1 MSLAGAL
8 AYLSYDPTVRIGGL
22 VSPHGIGIGVGFLVG
37 GRVMLRRASE
47 RGIDEEHVYGILF
60 RALVGAIIGARLFWV
75 VSHPSEAMGD
85 DGWVGLFMI
94 WRGGLTLLG
103 GIAGAVIA
111 SAPYIFRRRLD
122 VWRVFDAAAF
132 GLPLGIFIG
141 RIGDLIV
148 GDHLGTSTSFFLGY
162 QCGTAETAVQR
173 LCPGILRGGV
183 GQGVGHVFSQP
194 AFYDLASLVLLMAVL
209 YWLER
214 RGRDR
219 YAGFYILV
227 FTVWYAAGR
236 VVEDIYRSRDVDKVL
251 FANLTASQVTSI
263 VFGILALYVLVF
275 MRHTPRLPASLRRR
289 RGAHVAEPGVA
300 PAPAEQASAA
310 GDAGSEEDEAPK
322 PTAAVSAGKADDS
335 GGDAESDRP
344 G

>member
-1 MSLAGAL
+1 MSLHAVL
-8 AYLSYDPTVRIGGL
+8 AYLSYDPIVRVGGL

-60 RALVGAIIGARLFWV
+60 RALIGAIVGARLFWV
-75 VSHPSEAMGD
+75 ISHPSEAMGQ
-85 DGWVGLFMI
+85 DGWLGLFMI

-111 SAPYIFRRRLD
+111 STPYVFRRRLD

-141 RIGDLIV
+141 RMGDLIV
-148 GDHLGTSTSFFLGY
+148 GDHLGTPTSFFLGY
-162 QCGTAETAVQR
+162 QCGTAETAVRCQ
-173 LCPGILRGGV
+173 PGAIL
-183 GQGVGHVFSQP
+183 SQP
-194 AFYDLASLVLLMAVL
+194 AFYDLASLVLLMAL
-209 YWLER
+209 MYWLGSR
-214 RGRDR
+214 TAKR
-219 YAGFYILV
+219 YDGFFALV

-236 VVEDIYRSRDVDKVL
+236 VVEDVYRSRDVDKVL

-263 VFGILALYVLVF
+263 VVGLLALYVLVF
-275 MRHTPRLPASLRRR
+275 LRHTPRLPAALRRNHGR
-289 RGAHVAEPGVA
+289 HVAGVEVPARTREPGEDPDGVGDR
-300 PAPAEQASAA
+300 AETASVGA
-310 GDAGSEEDEAPK
+310 GADADAGSDP
-322 PTAAVSAGKADDS
+322 
-335 GGDAESDRP
+335 P

>member
-1 MSLAGAL
+1 MSLHDVL
-8 AYLSYDPTVRIGGL
+8 AYLSYDPVVRVGGL

-47 RGIDEEHVYGILF
+47 RGIDEERVYGILF
-60 RALVGAIIGARLFWV
+60 RALIGAIVGARLFWV
-75 VSHPSEAMGD
+75 VSHPSEAMGQ

-111 SAPYIFRRRLD
+111 STPYVFRQRLD

-141 RIGDLIV
+141 RMGDLIV

-162 QCGTAETAVQR
+162 QCGPAETAVQR
-173 LCPGILRGGV
+173 LCPGVARGGI
-183 GQGVGHVFSQP
+183 GQVFSQP
-194 AFYDLASLVLLMAVL
+194 AFYDLASLVVLMAL
-209 YWLER
+209 MYWLSRRTAER
-214 RGRDR
+214 YD
-219 YAGFYILV
+219 GFFALV

-236 VVEDIYRSRDVDKVL
+236 VVEDVYRSRDVDKVL

-263 VFGILALYVLVF
+263 VVGILALYVLVIV
-275 MRHTPRLPASLRRR
+275 RHTPRLPTALRRNHGR
-289 RGAHVAEPGVA
+289 HAMGAAPPEPPSG
-300 PAPAEQASAA
+300 
-310 GDAGSEEDEAPK
+310 AGSTETGGAETGDDVTPEAAPVGAGAGADADTGSD
-322 PTAAVSAGKADDS
+322 TAG
-335 GGDAESDRP
+335 
-344 G
+344 